1 MMSNL
6 RTLRNDQ
13 TWNGGCE
20 TVTRTGK
27 RKGKLCNNRNH
38 FKKTMPD
45 GSELKSCHMHSD
57 GDHQDVENDT
67 SFYNDGIN
75 DEIESNDFDFIAPEE
90 DGTVLVNGKVFVK
103 EEAENFPQE
112 SENTIPYDEETE
124 SEYDPQEQEEFSD
137 TSTVVSYADET
148 ETEAETETETET
160 ETESESESES
170 ESEAE
175 AETEQS
181 IPNENTDETSVSTE
195 KCDRF
200 FYYKFLEEKEKS
212 DRLEAKIQEY
222 KFSLEAEKQKL
233 EDYKR
238 EIFASVEDSLSE
250 ENEKEKLVNELNS
263 IKAKFEC
270 EKIKFE
276 QLISDERVANTDHT
290 TQSLQFQGRQMKKQI
305 DTLKNEIDTYKNK
318 EKNYESM
325 EKLLNDKNQT
335 IYDLSCEIEK
345 NVEKVTELE
354 QLLQVEKLLQKL
366 GDQINNDKLNV
377 EEEKNESLEKLLSD
391 ERLESKELKSR
402 LHAIFKTTNVFQT
415 NMRNIMITSG
425 FFINEEG
432 FELNA

>member
-6 RTLRNDQ
+6 RTLRTDQ

-38 FKKTMPD
+38 YKKTMPD

-75 DEIESNDFDFIAPEE
+75 DEIYSNDLDFIAPED

-148 ETEAETETETET
+148 E
-160 ETESESESES
+160 
-170 ESEAE
+170 SEAE
-175 AETEQS
+175 YEQATS
-181 IPNENTDETSVSTE
+181 IPNENRDDASVSQAASTE

-212 DRLEAKIQEY
+212 DRLEAQIQEY

-238 EIFASVEDSLSE
+238 EIFARVDDEDSD
-250 ENEKEKLVNELNS
+250 ENEKLVKELNS
-263 IKAKFEC
+263 IKAKFESS
-270 EKIKFE
+270 EKEKVKLSEDIKAEKAKVDTLE

-318 EKNYESM
+318 EKNYESI

-335 IYDLSCEIEK
+335 IYDLNCEIEK
-345 NVEKVTELE
+345 TVEKVSELE
-354 QLLQVEKLLQKL
+354 QLLKDEKLLQKL

-377 EEEKNESLEKLLSD
+377 EIESLEKLLSD

-402 LHAIFKTTNVFQT
+402 LHEIFKTTNGFQT

-425 FFINEEG
+425 FYINED
-432 FELNA
+432 FELNAY

>member
-45 GSELKSCHMHSD
+45 GSELKSCYMHSY

-90 DGTVLVNGKVFVK
+90 DGTVLVNGKVFVN

-112 SENTIPYDEETE
+112 SENSIPYEEETE
-124 SEYDPQEQEEFSD
+124 SEYDPQEQEFSD

-148 ETEAETETETET
+148 ESEAEAET
-160 ETESESESES
+160 

-175 AETEQS
+175 AETEAEQS

-354 QLLQVEKLLQKL
+354 QLLQDEKLLQKL

-402 LHAIFKTTNVFQT
+402 LHAIFKTTNGFQT

>member
-6 RTLRNDQ
+6 RTLRTDQ

-38 FKKTMPD
+38 YKKTMPD
-45 GSELKSCHMHSD
+45 GSELKSCYMHSD

-75 DEIESNDFDFIAPEE
+75 DEIYSNDLDFIAPED

-103 EEAENFPQE
+103 EEANTTENFPQE
-112 SENTIPYDEETE
+112 SENSIPYEEETE

-148 ETEAETETETET
+148 E
-160 ETESESESES
+160 
-170 ESEAE
+170 SEAE
-175 AETEQS
+175 AEGEQS
-181 IPNENTDETSVSTE
+181 IPNENMDDASVSTE

-238 EIFASVEDSLSE
+238 EIFSSVEDSLSE
-250 ENEKEKLVNELNS
+250 ENENEKLVNELNS
-263 IKAKFEC
+263 IKAKFESS
-270 EKIKFE
+270 EKEKVKLSEDIKAE
-276 QLISDERVANTDHT
+276 KANVESLYQLISDERVANTDHT

-305 DTLKNEIDTYKNK
+305 DTLKNEIDTLKNK

-345 NVEKVTELE
+345 TVEKVAELE
-354 QLLQVEKLLQKL
+354 QLLQDEKLLQKL

-377 EEEKNESLEKLLSD
+377 EIESLEKLLSD
-391 ERLESKELKSR
+391 ERLKSKELKSR
-402 LHAIFKTTNVFQT
+402 LHEIFKTTNGFQT

-425 FFINEEG
+425 FYINED
-432 FELNA
+432 FEVNAY